1 MRFLEERRE
10 VTLWP
15 LIKNNCRIILAR
27 KVMLFMLLILPM
39 VAFSLGLLNNS
50 TQIAR
55 MNVGVVDHDN
65 TLLSETLTTLLSED
79 GSQVQAVAEAE
90 ADDSLLKGTLEAV
103 VTIPAGFEAD
113 FMQASDPEIPIRTLK
128 GQEVTG
134 SLKAGIDITLSGLA
148 RLRDIRQP
156 ESARAL
162 VDAMKEVETHGFQ
175 FKMQRITTGE
185 VNQALNF
192 ASGFLFYVLAMSM
205 MQATSLILEEKHWN
219 TLGRVRQAPVGKFAF
234 LIANFLSAVIFL
246 LLNLL
251 GLYLITRF
259 VMPVK
264 TTFLMYLLWFYYGI
278 IWIFFGIF
286 QALSAK
292 SRAVYSSLIPIVT
305 TIFAMLGGSFWP
317 LWLMPP
323 FMQKLAMITPHYW
336 AIDAMTLIQKGQS
349 LLIQRTDLL
358 ALTGFLVVF
367 ASLGLFALRRSQSLE
382 TFY

>member
-113 FMQASDPEIPIRTLK
+113 FMKARDPEIPIRTLK

-156 ESARAL
+156 ESAQAL

-251 GLYLITRF
+251 GLHLITRF

-286 QALSAK
+286 LALSAK

-317 LWLMPP
+317 LWLMPS

>member
-1 MRFLEERRE
+1 M
-10 VTLWP
+10 WP

-113 FMQASDPEIPIRTLK
+113 FMKARDPEIPIRTLK

-156 ESARAL
+156 ESAQAL

-251 GLYLITRF
+251 GLHLITRF

-286 QALSAK
+286 LALSAK

-317 LWLMPP
+317 LWLMPS